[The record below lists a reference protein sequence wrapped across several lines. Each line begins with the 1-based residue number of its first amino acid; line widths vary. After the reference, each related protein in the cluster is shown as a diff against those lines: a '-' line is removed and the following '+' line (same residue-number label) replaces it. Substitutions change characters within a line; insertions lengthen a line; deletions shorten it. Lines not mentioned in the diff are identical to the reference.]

1 MALNDKKTTTA
12 WAMYDW
18 ANSVYSLVI
27 TSTIFPIYYNSVTN
41 NAGSSLVRF
50 LGMQLN
56 NSELYSYSISFSF
69 LVLAVLVPMLSG
81 IADYSGSKKS
91 FMKFFA
97 WLGSLSCM
105 GLYFFTGPNIEYG
118 IACSILASIGYG
130 GSLVFYNAYLPEIAT
145 PDQHDRV
152 SAKGYALG
160 YAGSVLLMIVNLL
173 MVQKPS
179 IFGFAVDAQG
189 NAING
194 TLPARIVFVT
204 VGLWWIGFAHYTF
217 AHLPKSHAK
226 RSDEHIIKKG
236 FIELKK
242 VWNSLRYLPQT
253 RNFLIAFFFYDMGV
267 QTIMYLAATYGS
279 AQLKLPAGTLIISIL
294 AIQLVAIVGAYL
306 FAEVS
311 KRKGNIFSLSVM
323 IPVWMLV
330 CISVFFINRE
340 DTSVAKEFIS
350 VAVVVGLIMGGIQSL
365 SRSTYS
371 KLLPETEDHASY
383 FSFYDVTEKVAIVLG
398 TAIFGLTQQ
407 LTHDMRN
414 CVWPL
419 FAAFVI
425 GMLMLRKAKSAKL
438 ASVEAA

>member
-1 MALNDKKTTTA
+1 
-12 WAMYDW
+12 MYDW

-27 TSTIFPIYYNSVTN
+27 TSTIFPIYYNAVTSN
-41 NAGSSLVRF
+41 GQNDLVRF
-50 LGMQLN
+50 MGVQVRN
-56 NSELYSYSISFSF
+56 TVLYSYSISFSF
-69 LVLAVLVPMLSG
+69 MVLAILLPMLSG
-81 IADYSGSKKS
+81 IADYSGNKKG

-105 GLYFFTGPNIEYG
+105 ALYFFVGPNIEYG
-118 IACSILASIGYG
+118 ILCSVMASIGFG

-160 YAGSVLLMIVNLL
+160 YAGSVLLMIVNLM
-173 MVQKPS
+173 MVQKPAW
-179 IFGFAVDAQG
+179 FGFVVNAQG
-189 NAING
+189 EAING
-194 TLPARIVFVT
+194 TLPSRIVFLT

-217 AHLPKSHAK
+217 AWLPRSSVKKSE
-226 RSDEHIIKKG
+226 DNVIKKG
-236 FIELKK
+236 FNELKK
-242 VWNSLRYLPQT
+242 VWKSLKYLPQT

-279 AQLKLPAGTLIISIL
+279 AELKLPAGTLIISIL
-294 AIQLVAIVGAYL
+294 AIQLVAIAGAYF
-306 FAEVS
+306 FAGLS
-311 KRKGNIFSLSVM
+311 RRRGNIFSLSVM
-323 IPVWMLV
+323 IPIWMMI
-330 CISVFFINRE
+330 CITVFFINRT
-340 DTSVAKEFIS
+340 DSNVAKEFIS

-407 LTHDMRN
+407 LTSDMRN

-419 FAAFVI
+419 FIFFVMGLIMLQRARSSKLTAVQAA
-425 GMLMLRKAKSAKL
+425 
-438 ASVEAA
+438 

>member
-1 MALNDKKTTTA
+1 
-12 WAMYDW
+12 
-18 ANSVYSLVI
+18 VYSLVI
-27 TSTIFPIYYNSVTN
+27 TSTIFPIYYNAVTSHDHNETVSFFGMSV
-41 NAGSSLVRF
+41 R
-50 LGMQLN
+50 
-56 NSELYSYSISFSF
+56 NSVLYSYSISFSF
-69 LVLAVLVPMLSG
+69 LVLAVLLPVLSG

-105 GLYFFTGPNIEYG
+105 ALYFFTGPNLEFG
-118 IACSILASIGYG
+118 IACSVLASIGYG

-145 PDQHDRV
+145 PDQQDRV

-173 MVQKPS
+173 MVQNPS
-179 IFGFAVDAQG
+179 LFGFAVDAQG
-189 NAING
+189 HAING
-194 TLPARIVFVT
+194 TLPSRLVFVT
-204 VGLWWIGFAHYTF
+204 VGLWWIGFAYYTF
-217 AHLPKSHAK
+217 AHLPRSHAK
-226 RSDEHIIKKG
+226 KTDQHIIKKG
-236 FIELKK
+236 FIELKQ
-242 VWNSLRYLPQT
+242 VWNSLGGLPQT

-279 AQLKLPAGTLIISIL
+279 AELKLEDSVLIESIL
-294 AIQLVAIVGAYL
+294 AIQLVAIAGAYL
-306 FAEVS
+306 FANLS

-323 IPVWMLV
+323 IPVWMIV
-330 CISVFFINRE
+330 CISVFFINRT
-340 DTSVAKEFIS
+340 DTNVAKEFIS

-383 FSFYDVTEKVAIVLG
+383 FSFYDVTEKIAIVLG

-419 FAAFVI
+419 FVSFVI
-425 GMLMLRKAKSAKL
+425 GLIMLRRARSSKL
-438 ASVEAA
+438 ASVQAA

>member
-27 TSTIFPIYYNSVTN
+27 TSTIFPIYYNAVTTK
-41 NAGSSLVRF
+41 AGDGTVHF
-50 LGMQLN
+50 LGLSLN

-97 WLGSLSCM
+97 WLGSISCM
-105 GLYFFTGPNIEYG
+105 GLCLFTGPNLEYG
-118 IACSILASIGYG
+118 IACSVLASIGYG

-179 IFGFAVDAQG
+179 MFGFPLDAHG
-189 NAING
+189 SAG
-194 TLPARIVFVT
+194 TLPSRIVFVT

-242 VWNSLRYLPQT
+242 VWNSLKYLPQT

-279 AQLKLPAGTLIISIL
+279 AELKLPAGTLITSIL
-294 AIQLVAIVGAYL
+294 AIQLVAIAGAYL

-323 IPVWMLV
+323 IPVWMLI

-340 DTSVAKEFIS
+340 DTNVTKEFIS

-419 FAAFVI
+419 FVAFVI
-425 GMLMLRKAKSAKL
+425 GLLMLRKAKSAKL

>member
-27 TSTIFPIYYNSVTN
+27 TSTIFPIYYNAVTSK
-41 NAGSSLVRF
+41 AGEGVVHF
-50 LGMQLN
+50 LGLTLN

-69 LVLAVLVPMLSG
+69 LVLAILVPMLSG

-97 WLGSLSCM
+97 WLGSISCM
-105 GLYFFTGPNIEYG
+105 GLSLFTGPNLEYG
-118 IACSILASIGYG
+118 IACSVLASIGYG

-179 IFGFAVDAQG
+179 MFGFPLDAQG
-189 NAING
+189 SAG
-194 TLPARIVFVT
+194 TLPSRIVFVT

-279 AQLKLPAGTLIISIL
+279 AELKLPAGTLITSIL
-294 AIQLVAIVGAYL
+294 AIQLVAIAGAYL

-340 DTSVAKEFIS
+340 DTNVAKEFIS

-425 GMLMLRKAKSAKL
+425 GLLMLRKAKSAKL
-438 ASVEAA
+438 ASIEAA